1 MKVFLLTDSLFLKT
15 GPVISYFLY
24 IKHPEKQKYLLF
36 AIKALALTLSFQ
48 ILHPQNLFSLSLS
61 LSKSET
67 WRFQRGSLIS
77 SKKKMSWL
85 LLYRRWKLG
94 FLVTVETHDT
104 ASFQELSLIRVWT
117 VSAGTR
123 TIIITTTLRVVIT
136 INTLFRLR
144 DLLCPE
150 GSMIWDSII
159 NSLISWIRVS
169 SARNHLVITETSTC
183 TGKIYT
189 SDLISIFYFSSK

>member
-94 FLVTVETHDT
+94 FLVT
-104 ASFQELSLIRVWT
+104 
-117 VSAGTR
+117 G
-123 TIIITTTLRVVIT
+123 
-136 INTLFRLR
+136 
-144 DLLCPE
+144 
-150 GSMIWDSII
+150 
-159 NSLISWIRVS
+159 
-169 SARNHLVITETSTC
+169 
-183 TGKIYT
+183 
-189 SDLISIFYFSSK
+189 